1 MNEGMTINGSGK
13 HASVGIAAFTFAET
27 SLQRTSGSFYD
38 ALSNSV
44 YTWSIDSMTGE

>member
-1 MNEGMTINGSGK
+1 MIINGSGK

-27 SLQRTSGSFYD
+27 SLQGTSGLLYD

-44 YTWSIDSMTGE
+44 YKAPIDSMTGE